1 MANVGNVTGN
11 LTLDP
16 SGFTQGINKAINDL
30 TRFVKQAGD
39 VGKKVGSTFGADLQ
53 KAVTRGFVT
62 GQNPFKEMTSLM
74 EKEVLRLSDKLS
86 SLGKNQGVTELTN
99 RFKTLEAQID
109 KVNKIASSSKM
120 SEKFKAGAYRAMGF
134 SEDDM

>member
-39 VGKKVGSTFGADLQ
+39 TGKKISSTLGADLQ

-74 EKEVLRLSDKLS
+74 EKEVLRLSCFSTIIYQIED
-86 SLGKNQGVTELTN
+86 LGIFIFSMKFNP
-99 RFKTLEAQID
+99 LEAFTPFGNLAILPI
-109 KVNKIASSSKM
+109 NCNFFSSTGTS
-120 SEKFKAGAYRAMGF
+120 SFL
-134 SEDDM
+134 

>member
-1 MANVGNVTGN
+1 MAGNSVGNVSAG

-39 VGKKVGSTFGADLQ
+39 VGRKAGSTLGADLQ

-86 SLGKNQGVTELTN
+86 LWI
-99 RFKTLEAQID
+99 QIII
-109 KVNKIASSSKM
+109 KGIMYYTTFNLFATKL
-120 SEKFKAGAYRAMGF
+120 
-134 SEDDM
+134 